1 MKIEQYYL
9 DLDKVNNLSSKEDKE
24 QIHRYYVDMLHSSLD
39 GRDSIAK
46 SIFMTL
52 LNSGYLI
59 DSREEKIDQII
70 NG

>member
-24 QIHRYYVDMLHSSLD
+24 QIHRYYLDMLHASVD

-52 LNSGYLI
+52 LNSGYLV
-59 DSREEKIDQII
+59 DNREEKIDQII